1 MSGEGPAEEHR
12 KSVSLTDE
20 QRENVRKMLARFGGQ
35 IDDDKKEEAV
45 DSAVGE
51 ESNEVQAKAQD
62 DLFLGTAAGTTIEWH
77 DLTPGCKKYP
87 FVREVCC
94 QFEPWIRAKKEIT
107 PHKFSY
113 MCMMC
118 GVEPNNNSNTL
129 IACSVE
135 QADPI
140 TMIHLQVNTLANGNI
155 IIERLRFIT

>member
-20 QRENVRKMLARFGGQ
+20 QRENVRRMLARFGGQ
-35 IDDDKKEEAV
+35 IDDEDDKKEGSKEEEEA
-45 DSAVGE
+45 D
-51 ESNEVQAKAQD
+51 EVVAKAQD

-87 FVREVCC
+87 FVREVCA

-107 PHKFSY
+107 PGKFAQ

-118 GVEPNNNSNTL
+118 GVEPNNNSTTL

-140 TMIHLQVNTLANGNI
+140 TMLHMQVTTLPSGNI
-155 IIERLRFIT
+155 LLERLRFIT